1 MRSTLSAF
9 SGGPA
14 VFVASLLAY
23 LAIGV
28 AFLLLFSR
36 GNPEFR
42 DNEYSASA
50 LVLGWPLT
58 AFVFG
63 LVYLI
68 VGIQIVEEVAR

>member
-1 MRSTLSAF
+1 MSSTLSAF

-23 LAIGV
+23 LGIGV
-28 AFLLLFSR
+28 AVLLLFSR
-36 GNPEFR
+36 GHAEFR
-42 DNEYSASA
+42 ENEYSASA

-63 LVYLI
+63 LVYFI
-68 VGIQIVEEVAR
+68 VGVQIVEEVTR